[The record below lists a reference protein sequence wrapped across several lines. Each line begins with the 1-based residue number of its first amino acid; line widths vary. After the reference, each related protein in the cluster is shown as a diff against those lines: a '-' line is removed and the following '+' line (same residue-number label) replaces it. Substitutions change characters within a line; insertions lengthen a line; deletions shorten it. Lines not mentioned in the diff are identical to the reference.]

1 MQSDMADS
9 ACECARFFLVE
20 WLLTDHTVL
29 DGPAANFNSA
39 GEFLDD
45 LLGPMTGGYIARVEE
60 DSEENIDVQ
69 RTGEGR
75 KGDEVIPDANV
86 LWSDRPLA
94 GSKRQHSESA
104 LRSPAT
110 GAVYGQEIQFS
121 LADLDGPPKKR
132 ARVNATFITQSLSA
146 FSAADGSSTPYQFI
160 TENPAASYGF
170 VVTASSS
177 RSHALAGH
185 DEQLRRLSHPQ
196 EIFSKTKTG
205 KQYVRQKRQ
214 NVELGSA
221 PDANVPLP
229 NCYASAVEILTY
241 LPHTTKRPS
250 FGMRLRANGLK
261 DEDVAKIQLHA
272 RGQATK
278 ETIKKRHAAIRKQMS
293 KNGKHMFGD
302 KWPFKKGTYSLK
314 STTDYDLSQYMAQ
327 TSSRRTKLQLAAP
340 RLVDLAKD
348 IVNGPSAEDSGY
360 LTQVIRYAVENN
372 DTTLTTVDVLQLAV
386 REYFIMPVSALAPNS
401 HWDAEGRDRVLASMP
416 AEEAEMSEGT
426 EGDDDDEDDEM
437 SGDESDEEME
447 MEEE

>member
-1 MQSDMADS
+1 MADS
-9 ACECARFFLVE
+9 NS
-20 WLLTDHTVL
+20 L

-45 LLGPMTGGYIARVEE
+45 LLGPMTGCYLPRAGE
-60 DSEENIDVQ
+60 DSEERIDVQ
-69 RTGEGR
+69 HTGEGR
-75 KGDEVIPDANV
+75 EGEEVVPDATV
-86 LWSDRPLA
+86 LRSDRPLA
-94 GSKRQHSESA
+94 GNKRRHSESA

-110 GAVYGQEIQFS
+110 GAVYGQDINFS
-121 LADLDGPPKKR
+121 LADLDGPPTKR
-132 ARVNATFITQSLSA
+132 ARVNATFATQSLRVSSA
-146 FSAADGSSTPYQFI
+146 MDGPSTPYQFI
-160 TENPAASYGF
+160 IENPAVSYDH

-185 DEQLRRLSHPQ
+185 DGQLRRLSHFQ
-196 EIFSKTKTG
+196 ETFSKTKTG

-214 NVELGSA
+214 NVELRSA

-229 NCYASAVEILTY
+229 ACYASAVEMLTY

-278 ETIKKRHAAIRKQMS
+278 KIIKKRHAAVRKQMS
-293 KNGKHMFGD
+293 KNGKHLFGVN
-302 KWPFKKGTYSLK
+302 WPFKKGTYSLK
-314 STTDYDLSQYMAQ
+314 PTTDYDLSQYVAQ
-327 TSSRRTKLQLAAP
+327 PSSRRTKLQLAAP

-360 LTQVIRYAVENN
+360 LTQAIRYAVYNN

-386 REYFIMPVSALAPNS
+386 LEYFIMPVSALAPNS
-401 HWDAEGRDRVLASMP
+401 NWDAEGRDRVLASMP
-416 AEEAEMSEGT
+416 AEEADMSEET
-426 EGDDDDEDDEM
+426 EGDDDDEDDQM
-437 SGDESDEEME
+437 SGDQSDEEME
-447 MEEE
+447 MKEEE